1 MRKDKVVSE
10 ILGEETTLSP
20 SDVCEM
26 RFKRSLRG
34 YDTTEVDR
42 YLERVADV
50 LEDLIGQVRSL
61 KETVQEQKARIE
73 EFRQMESTW
82 RDALVSSQ
90 KFAEDTLAAAR
101 REANALLEEARLK
114 RAQESMEAYRLPEAL
129 TRDIQALEHQRA
141 RLRLEMLSI
150 LDTHRQLLDT
160 HIPEQPSY
168 LPSSDTNI
176 NYLTHNPEPEGEDLS
191 AIGFSDDDVDIHGAG
206 PWLGEGLPEVEDE
219 RARPSGNG
227 VNEEKDAAEAGVER
241 ASADDQDTVL
251 FDSEEPVAVEED
263 SPDDATAEE
272 DEAPEAHDTRS
283 ARTNKNVEK
292 A

>member
-10 ILGEETTLSP
+10 MLGEETTLSP

-73 EFRQMESTW
+73 EYRQMESTW

-114 RAQESMEAYRLPEAL
+114 RAQEAMEAYRLPEAL

-141 RLRLEMLSI
+141 RLRVEMLSI
-150 LDTHRQLLDT
+150 LDTHRQLLDS

-176 NYLTHNPEPEGEDLS
+176 NYLTHNPEPEDGDLS
-191 AIGFSDDDVDIHGAG
+191 TNGIDDDAETGTSGVWLGDGLPDVDDESVTPSDDASPDDSTEIAETR
-206 PWLGEGLPEVEDE
+206 EGGREGTSE
-219 RARPSGNG
+219 
-227 VNEEKDAAEAGVER
+227 
-241 ASADDQDTVL
+241 L
-251 FDSEEPVAVEED
+251 FDSEEPVVVEED
-263 SPDDATAEE
+263 SSIDAMAEQE
-272 DEAPEAHDTRS
+272 EASEEAEISHP
-283 ARTNKNVEK
+283 RTHKK
-292 A
+292 AETT

>member
-10 ILGEETTLSP
+10 MLGEETTLSP

-50 LEDLIGQVRSL
+50 LEDLIGQVRGL

-73 EFRQMESTW
+73 EYRQMESTW

-114 RAQESMEAYRLPEAL
+114 RAQEAMEAYRLPEAL

-141 RLRLEMLSI
+141 RLRVEMLSI
-150 LDTHRQLLDT
+150 LDTHRQLLDN

-176 NYLTHNPEPEGEDLS
+176 NYLTHNPESEEGDSSTDGLGDTAETGTSGVWLGDGLPDVDDES
-191 AIGFSDDDVDIHGAG
+191 VTPSDDASPDDSTEIAETR
-206 PWLGEGLPEVEDE
+206 EGGREGTSE
-219 RARPSGNG
+219 
-227 VNEEKDAAEAGVER
+227 
-241 ASADDQDTVL
+241 L
-251 FDSEEPVAVEED
+251 FDSEEPVVVEED
-263 SPDDATAEE
+263 SSIDAMAEQE
-272 DEAPEAHDTRS
+272 EASEEAEISHP
-283 ARTNKNVEK
+283 RTHKK
-292 A
+292 AETT

>member
-10 ILGEETTLSP
+10 MLGEETTLSP

-50 LEDLIGQVRSL
+50 LEDLIGQVRGL

-73 EFRQMESTW
+73 EYRQMESTW

-114 RAQESMEAYRLPEAL
+114 RAQEAMEAYRLPEAL

-141 RLRLEMLSI
+141 RLRVEMLSI
-150 LDTHRQLLDT
+150 LDTHRQLLDN

-176 NYLTHNPEPEGEDLS
+176 NYLTHNPESEEGDSSTDGLGDTAETGTSGVWLGDGLPDVDDES
-191 AIGFSDDDVDIHGAG
+191 VPPSDDDSPDNSTEVTEAS
-206 PWLGEGLPEVEDE
+206 EGGDE
-219 RARPSGNG
+219 GTS
-227 VNEEKDAAEAGVER
+227 E
-241 ASADDQDTVL
+241 L

-263 SPDDATAEE
+263 SSIDAMVEE
-272 DEAPEAHDTRS
+272 DEASEEAETRN
-283 ARTNKNVEK
+283 ARKHKKAEK
-292 A
+292 I